1 MYYGDRD
8 FVSAEFT
15 IQRNGFDIYILRQE
29 NDKRYQAIDFEYEEL
44 EKGAHPFVTPLSISR
59 EDAQQLFDDLW
70 RAGLR
75 PSTKDETP
83 AKDDH
88 IRDLRMIAFHA
99 LGMTK

>member
-1 MYYGDRD
+1 MYRPDHD
-8 FVSAEFT
+8 EVHAEYSV
-15 IQRNGFDIYILRQE
+15 IEQRYNIYMFRIE
-29 NDKRYQAIDFEYEEL
+29 DNKRYQVTNMELDEL
-44 EKGAHPFVTPLSISR
+44 EPGLQPYSPQISLDST
-59 EDAQQLFDDLW
+59 DAQILFDDLW

-83 AKDDH
+83 AKDEH

>member
-1 MYYGDRD
+1 MYQADHD
-8 FVSAEFT
+8 EVFVEHSVT
-15 IQRNGFDIYILRQE
+15 RNTFDVYMFRIEDQ
-29 NDKRYQAIDFEYEEL
+29 KRYQVTNMELDEL
-44 EKGAHPFVTPLSISR
+44 ESGMAPYQPQISLDEHGAQR
-59 EDAQQLFDDLW
+59 LFDDLW

-83 AKDDH
+83 AKDEH